1 MAWHRR
7 IWCFVRYGYICC
19 LFDAEP
25 APGRWYPEE
34 PGLKR
39 SGDTVYRELPWG
51 ERRNDCGT
59 ESRRK
64 PARRLPM
71 PGSNTRVVK
80 AALSATNKRLSSENR
95 TIPAGASTQASA
107 VR

>member
-1 MAWHRR
+1 
-7 IWCFVRYGYICC
+7 
-19 LFDAEP
+19 
-25 APGRWYPEE
+25 
-34 PGLKR
+34 
-39 SGDTVYRELPWG
+39 
-51 ERRNDCGT
+51 
-59 ESRRK
+59 
-64 PARRLPM
+64 M